1 MSDFEKIKV
10 IREGSSEIIFGKRI
24 AENIY
29 RCEESA
35 LFIEELVYGAEIE
48 VKEENGQKV
57 MVKLINASPFITTR
71 ILLSRE
77 MLDSDKGK
85 EAKSKIISYGGEWEQ
100 IMGGY
105 FLFHLPKDRK
115 REIIEIK
122 SLLKAE

>member
-71 ILLSRE
+71 ILLLRE

-115 REIIEIK
+115 REIIEI
-122 SLLKAE
+122 